1 MTSDEMRSSQYNLRK
16 IWDDGEMMLHL
27 VDNRRILPIPEEARP
42 IGLYDHY
49 RGDALILTHGTD
61 IIASMPSLTAWTEA
75 RYGDKAASAA
85 AAIKEGRYEYIA
97 PLLDYMCNDLVADR
111 MLRERMLQKR
121 YGLSILESEAVTLRE
136 LGLTGSQSAAVLG
149 CTVKDIISAIQ
160 RAKEKGAVIVRL
172 R

>member
-1 MTSDEMRSSQYNLRK
+1 MA
-16 IWDDGEMMLHL
+16 LHL
-27 VDNRRILPIPEEARP
+27 VDNRRIIPIPEEALP

-49 RGDALILTHGTD
+49 RGDALILMRGAD
-61 IIASMPSLTAWTEA
+61 IIASLPSLTAWTEA
-75 RYGDKAASAA
+75 RYGDEAKSAA

-97 PLLDYMCNDLVADR
+97 PLVDYMCNDLVADQ

-149 CTVKDIISAIQ
+149 CTTKDIISAIH
-160 RAKEKGAVIVRL
+160 RAKGKGAMIIRL

>member
-1 MTSDEMRSSQYNLRK
+1 MRK
-16 IWDDGEMMLHL
+16 IWDDGEMNLHL

-75 RYGDKAASAA
+75 RYGDEAKSA
-85 AAIKEGRYEYIA
+85 AAIKEGQYEYVA
-97 PLLDYMCNDLVADR
+97 PLVDYMCNDLVADR

-149 CTVKDIISAIQ
+149 CTVKNIISAIQ
-160 RAKEKGAVIVRL
+160 RAKEKGAVVVRL